1 MNRKYVKKLYAPSI
15 EPKLRHPYIL
25 HSFDGLRSGE
35 FMELKNDHDPLPLRY
50 QLEIERRNQFVWEY
64 VQEGPEE
71 WQVAIGK
78 K

>member
-1 MNRKYVKKLYAPSI
+1 
-15 EPKLRHPYIL
+15 
-25 HSFDGLRSGE
+25 
-35 FMELKNDHDPLPLRY
+35 MELKNDHDPLPLRY